1 MGAEER
7 WCSAAPV
14 FPPRTSKKGEGWI
27 YLNLNQEAMQEPG
40 WAGGDRAEGCPWGQT
55 HLSPSHMPRAPQ
67 THSRPGFEGQENS
80 IPKDRDFLGNLR
92 QMK

>member
-14 FPPRTSKKGEGWI
+14 LPPWTSKNLLNLWI
-27 YLNLNQEAMQEPG
+27 YLNVHQEAVQEAG
-40 WAGGDRAEGCPWGQT
+40 WAGGGRAEGCPWGQT

-67 THSRPGFEGQENS
+67 THSRPGFGGQESS
-80 IPKDRDFLGNLR
+80 IPKDRDF
-92 QMK
+92 